1 MHALL
6 RDTPRTGHFGK
17 ICPKLQSGLG
27 NRLAACQQCSMD
39 TLYISA
45 EPKEPPQPQ
54 LKNLMYFVENV
65 CEGMP
70 TAYVDGCSYNHKGNL
85 QVGVGMV

>member
-27 NRLAACQQCSMD
+27 NRLAACQQCLLD

-54 LKNLMYFVENV
+54 LKNLMYFEENV
-65 CEGMP
+65 CEGWLLLQP
-70 TAYVDGCSYNHKGNL
+70 QGKFTSGSGNGL
-85 QVGVGMV
+85 VQ